1 MFSRDRWD
9 EIIEALTANWFRTLL
24 TAFGVLWGIFILV
37 ILLAAGKGL
46 ENGVKQGFSGMATN
60 SMFMWSQ
67 TISKSYKGLP
77 KGRNYNFKLGDV
89 EAIKETVP
97 GLEIVSPRNQLGGFG
112 GANNVVR
119 GLNSGAYNVYGDY
132 PEIIRQQPMDIT
144 SGRFINYSDIEQ
156 KRKVA
161 IIGEGVKAGL
171 YEIDEEVLGT
181 YIKINGVNFMVV
193 GTYKKK
199 GSGGNVEEQQKEIFV
214 PFTAYSQAFNMGDVV
229 GWMAITANDDHSITE
244 LKNSVFDV
252 IKTRHSI
259 HPEDDRA
266 VGNFDLYEEYSR
278 INGLFIAYKKKG
290 SGGNVEEQ
298 QKEIFVPFTA
308 YSQAFNMGDVVGWM
322 AITANDDHSITELKN
337 SVFDVI
343 KTRHSIHPEDDRAV
357 GNFDLY
363 EEYSRINGLFIAL
376 RLVAYFVGT
385 LVLLSGI
392 IGISNIMLIVVKERT
407 NEIGVR
413 RALGASP
420 WSIRGQIL
428 LESIFLTIV
437 SGMAGII
444 LSTLVI
450 YVINTLLDGMD
461 TSEMMFLNPTVN
473 IGVVLIALAILVIS
487 GLLAGLIPAQNA
499 IKIKPVDALRT
510 E

>member
-67 TISKSYKGLP
+67 KVSKPYKGLP

-89 EAIKETVP
+89 EAIKQNVS

-144 SGRFINYSDIEQ
+144 SGRFVNYSDI
-156 KRKVA
+156 KDNRKVA
-161 IIGEGVKAGL
+161 VIGEGVRAGL
-171 YEIDEEVLGT
+171 YDVNEEALGT
-181 YIKINGVNFMVV
+181 YIKINGVSFMVI

-199 GSGGNVEEQQKEIFV
+199 GSGGGNVEEMQKEIFV
-214 PFTAYSQAFNMGDVV
+214 PFTAFSQAFNMGNVV
-229 GWMAITANDDHSITE
+229 GWMAITADDDHSITN

-252 IKTRHSI
+252 IKSRHSI
-259 HPEDDRA
+259 APD
-266 VGNFDLYEEYSR
+266 
-278 INGLFIAYKKKG
+278 
-290 SGGNVEEQ
+290 
-298 QKEIFVPFTA
+298 
-308 YSQAFNMGDVVGWM
+308 
-322 AITANDDHSITELKN
+322 
-337 SVFDVI
+337 
-343 KTRHSIHPEDDRAV
+343 DDRAV

-407 NEIGVR
+407 NEIGIR

-420 WSIRGQIL
+420 WNIRGQIL

-450 YVINTLLDGMD
+450 FIINMILDGMD
-461 TSEMMFLNPTVN
+461 TSEMMFINPSVN